1 MTRKMMAAF
10 GLLLALPLLSAC
22 AAAVGAG
29 AAVVADEA
37 IEQEEG
43 GDGLF

>member
-1 MTRKMMAAF
+1 MTRKTLTILALLMAAPM
-10 GLLLALPLLSAC
+10 LAGC

-37 IEQEEG
+37 VEDERG